1 MVALPLQI
9 LTSSARVSGS
19 LRCVDM
25 APVLFGKNIYIYIY
39 MLPSMIRWRNVTY
52 TNQKINIDQIINES
66 NQEMNL

>member
-25 APVLFGKNIYIYIY
+25 APVLFGKKIYIHATFDDK
-39 MLPSMIRWRNVTY
+39 MA
-52 TNQKINIDQIINES
+52 QCNIHES
-66 NQEMNL
+66 KNKH